1 MLLIHLLKPHLPL
14 KANLR
19 ILNITPKLYLLLLSQ
34 CRHLSEHPTHIPTTA
49 LDLPPHHLHSHHHV
63 QIPVV
68 VVGELQVVHRSE
80 LEGVAA
86 VHVDVLVEGEDVA
99 GGRCEADFEV
109 QGGALGGA
117 VGLDV
122 SVALVA
128 EDFYLEEDAAVVVG
142 GVVEVEDQV
151 ERLGVV

>member
-1 MLLIHLLKPHLPL
+1 
-14 KANLR
+14 
-19 ILNITPKLYLLLLSQ
+19 
-34 CRHLSEHPTHIPTTA
+34 
-49 LDLPPHHLHSHHHV
+49 
-63 QIPVV
+63 
-68 VVGELQVVHRSE
+68 
-80 LEGVAA
+80 